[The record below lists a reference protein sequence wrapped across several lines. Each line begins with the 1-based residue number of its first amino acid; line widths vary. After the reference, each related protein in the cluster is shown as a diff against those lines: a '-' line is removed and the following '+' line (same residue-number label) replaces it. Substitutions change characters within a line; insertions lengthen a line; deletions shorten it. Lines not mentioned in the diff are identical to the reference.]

1 MIPEADMLKMVVS
14 ENAFSEFL
22 RSLQNGFYVKSPEG
36 ISVKDFLTEI
46 CGITEEYIEENV
58 KTVFINNKPADKL
71 HQVFIVPDMICA
83 LSGAMPGLV
92 GAMMRMGSFYSVLR
106 EGITCDS
113 PESGKS
119 GDEVLVK
126 IKLFN
131 KILYDKGP
139 EFLFKGIYAD
149 RADLISLLESGVFEN
164 EISEM
169 EINKK
174 KMKKV
179 ILNNLSIEFKSHII
193 YYRVEVIG
201 NS

>member
-1 MIPEADMLKMVVS
+1 M
-14 ENAFSEFL
+14 
-22 RSLQNGFYVKSPEG
+22 KSPEG

-46 CGITEEYIEENV
+46 CGITDEYIEENV
-58 KTVFINNKPADKL
+58 KTVFINHKPADKL

-106 EGITCDS
+106 EGITCES
-113 PESGKS
+113 PESGKF
-119 GDEVLVK
+119 GEEVLVK

-131 KILYDKGP
+131 KVLYDKGP
-139 EFLFKGIYAD
+139 EFLLKGIYAD
-149 RADLISLLESGVFEN
+149 KEDLLALLGSGVFEN
-164 EISEM
+164 DISEM

-174 KMKKV
+174 KLKKV

-193 YYRVEVIG
+193 YYSIELIG